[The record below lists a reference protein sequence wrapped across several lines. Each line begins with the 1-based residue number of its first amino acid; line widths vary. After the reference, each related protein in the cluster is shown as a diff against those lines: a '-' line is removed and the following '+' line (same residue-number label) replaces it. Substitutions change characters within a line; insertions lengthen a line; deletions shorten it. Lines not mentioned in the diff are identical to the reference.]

1 MKWISS
7 SFHTAISNWKGH
19 KQRIQTGNTVF
30 FISQD
35 SHISSFLSYSEENW
49 VFTDY
54 LLRGGG
60 AKETQKNISLHF
72 HWTALVDCQLSSE
85 KLTFQ
90 HLSVGSNILKCWKGE
105 TKNFSYA
112 VFLSDLLSHMFP
124 SGMHKKSLWIIHKH
138 LGRNQLI
145 LLNKKVGQNKLTA
158 AVLLCSIL
166 KKRTPDWERNFPS
179 IVRTVHIKC
188 VCVCI
193 II

>member
-1 MKWISS
+1 M
-7 SFHTAISNWKGH
+7 
-19 KQRIQTGNTVF
+19 
-30 FISQD
+30 
-35 SHISSFLSYSEENW
+35 
-49 VFTDY
+49 FTDY

-60 AKETQKNISLHF
+60 AKETQKNRSLHF

-105 TKNFSYA
+105 TKNFSCA
-112 VFLSDLLSHMFP
+112 VFLSDLMSHMFP

-145 LLNKKVGQNKLTA
+145 LLNKKVGQKKLTA

-166 KKRTPDWERNFPS
+166 KKRTPEWERIFPS
-179 IVRTVHIKC
+179 IIRTVYIKYVRVYNYIQICIHLFTGEGTFVIRATHFFEGKTDYLSSKNQRNHIAL
-188 VCVCI
+188 I
-193 II
+193 NRY